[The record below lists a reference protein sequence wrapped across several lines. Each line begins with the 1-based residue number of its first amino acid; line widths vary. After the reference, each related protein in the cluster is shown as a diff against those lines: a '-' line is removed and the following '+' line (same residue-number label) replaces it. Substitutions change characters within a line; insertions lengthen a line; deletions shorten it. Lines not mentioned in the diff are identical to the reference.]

1 MSPQKFVEYEHNAL
15 KGINARKTA
24 RVAGKAYDEAMR
36 SAERTKTKEEKEHE
50 KAKAKSTI
58 RRRHRGLRFPWARGN
73 DGEDGTPD
81 ETTEEI
87 PSKETGDQAV

>member
-36 SAERTKTKEEKEHE
+36 SAERT